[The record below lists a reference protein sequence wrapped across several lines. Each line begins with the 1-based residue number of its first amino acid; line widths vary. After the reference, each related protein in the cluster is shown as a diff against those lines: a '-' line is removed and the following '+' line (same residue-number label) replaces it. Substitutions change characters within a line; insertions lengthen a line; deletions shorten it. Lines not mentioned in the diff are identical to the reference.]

1 MRLYDCAVQIKPKG
15 CPEQDIIFWRVDV
28 TIPMQE
34 MDQQLGSDTVK
45 MNVHF
50 EIKSDETKKP
60 WMNIGFI
67 GQETQIL

>member
-1 MRLYDCAVQIKPKG
+1 
-15 CPEQDIIFWRVDV
+15 
-28 TIPMQE
+28 MQE

-60 WMNIGFI
+60 SMNIGFM